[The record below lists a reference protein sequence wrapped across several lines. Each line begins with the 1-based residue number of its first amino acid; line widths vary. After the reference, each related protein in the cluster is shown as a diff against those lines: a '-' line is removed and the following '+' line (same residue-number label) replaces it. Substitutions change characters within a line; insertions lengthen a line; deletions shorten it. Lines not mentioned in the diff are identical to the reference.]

1 MYENLLSNIWLRHVW
16 KHLYHSVSNDFG
28 ESHPTSIIY
37 RYIYI
42 FTVLILLFVQIVLMA
57 KRRVP
62 VRWSPRGGRRKVCYH
77 IALSSLKD
85 IQGKKIINLTDA
97 RKLFFIQTAQKSRY
111 CFKSLYPWLFARM
124 HVNTETAHLFIDF
137 LCMS

>member
-1 MYENLLSNIWLRHVW
+1 MSGNIYIIQLATI
-16 KHLYHSVSNDFG
+16 SVKVTRQASYTG
-28 ESHPTSIIY
+28 I
-37 RYIYI
+37 YIYI
-42 FTVLILLFVQIVLMA
+42 FTVLILFVQIVLMA

-124 HVNTETAHLFIDF
+124 HVNTETAHLFIEF

>member
-1 MYENLLSNIWLRHVW
+1 MSGNIYIIQLATI
-16 KHLYHSVSNDFG
+16 SVKVTRQASYTG
-28 ESHPTSIIY
+28 I
-37 RYIYI
+37 YIYI

>member
-1 MYENLLSNIWLRHVW
+1 MSGNIYIIQLATI
-16 KHLYHSVSNDFG
+16 SVKVTRQASYTG
-28 ESHPTSIIY
+28 
-37 RYIYI
+37 IYI

-85 IQGKKIINLTDA
+85 IQGKKNH
-97 RKLFFIQTAQKSRY
+97 KLNWCQETFLYSNCSKLNQDIVSNPYIRDYLHACMLILKLLIY
-111 CFKSLYPWLFARM
+111 SLIFYVC
-124 HVNTETAHLFIDF
+124 HN
-137 LCMS
+137 